1 MGVIDKFRGALYGV
15 AIGDALGGT
24 TEFMTAS
31 EIQQKYGRVTDII
44 GGGYWNLEPGETTDD
59 TAMTMA
65 VARGILKDPDHPIPQ
80 IGQEF
85 LAWAATRPKDIGN
98 IIAHVFRLYQ
108 GDWFAAAERAHEE
121 LNGLT
126 AGNGSLMRCLPVA
139 LAYADVSRM
148 EEVTVLQSKMTHW
161 DSLADE
167 ACRVYNRIASRMLRG
182 QPLPSALA
190 AEVQGTRYESAL
202 YVEPN
207 VVPDGFVVHTFQWV
221 VHILSTTPDFEQAVQ
236 FAANLGGDADTIGA
250 ITGGLAGLDCGF
262 DTLPERYV
270 DSILVGKELD
280 ELAVGLHRLYT
291 KAER

>member
-1 MGVIDKFRGALYGV
+1 MIDKIRGALYGV

-24 TEFMTAS
+24 TEMMAAP
-31 EIQQKYGRVTDII
+31 EIQRKYGRVTEIM
-44 GGGYWNLEPGETTDD
+44 GGGYWNLVPGETTDD
-59 TAMTMA
+59 TAMTIA

-80 IGQEF
+80 IGEEF
-85 LAWAATRPKDIGN
+85 LAWAATRPKYIGN

-148 EEVTVLQSKMTHW
+148 EEVTVLQSKMTHC

-167 ACRVYNRIASRMLRG
+167 ACRVYNRIASRVLKG
-182 QPLPSALA
+182 QPLQSALA

-202 YVEPN
+202 YAKPD
-207 VVPDGFVVHTFQWV
+207 VVPDGFVVRTFQWV
-221 VHILSTTPDFEQAVQ
+221 VYILSTTPDFEPAVQ
-236 FAANLGGDADTIGA
+236 VAANLGGDSDTIGA
-250 ITGGLAGLDCGF
+250 IAGGLAGLDCGF
-262 DTLPERYV
+262 HALPERYV
-270 DSILVGKELD
+270 ESILVRKELD

-291 KAER
+291 RS